1 MVKEYF
7 ESQQRFAAATK
18 NKDDNYS
25 NGTSNKN
32 SAHKENKNVTKNNN
46 NRRINSDEDNYYR
59 HEQERYYRHEQERKN
74 TLANPYYP
82 NTDRHR
88 RILDIPFSM
97 IILDGIDVG
106 LELVNSN
113 NPRVLFRSL
122 DKGSSLQLQ

>member
-18 NKDDNYS
+18 NKYDNYS

-32 SAHKENKNVTKNNN
+32 SAHKENKNVAKNNN
-46 NRRINSDEDNYYR
+46 NRRINYDEDN
-59 HEQERYYRHEQERKN
+59 YYRHEQERKN

-97 IILDGIDVG
+97 IILDGIEVG
-106 LELVNSN
+106 LELVNSK

>member
-1 MVKEYF
+1 LVKEYF

-32 SAHKENKNVTKNNN
+32 SAHKENKNVAKNNN
-46 NRRINSDEDNYYR
+46 YR
-59 HEQERYYRHEQERKN
+59 RKN

-97 IILDGIDVG
+97 IILDSIEVG
-106 LELVNSN
+106 T
-113 NPRVLFRSL
+113 RI
-122 DKGSSLQLQ
+122 G